1 MVFSQ
6 TAREIQ
12 FILGSKG
19 GGGLAKA
26 LKDIAVNVSDAVTE
40 VAGNL
45 ADAFA
50 GKNLLTRVAGELITI
65 VSGGKIIFPE
75 IWSGSSYSKFY
86 NITLKLRSPDP
97 DLLLH

>member
-40 VAGNL
+40 VAGC
-45 ADAFA
+45 FS

-75 IWSGSSYSKFY
+75 IWSGSSYSKSY